1 MTNPD
6 SAASAASALLPHN
19 QPHSKTG
26 LQAQLDA
33 QPISPLQWRVIILCW
48 LVNMLDGF
56 DLLAISFAAP
66 AIAKAWQLAP
76 QTLGVV
82 FSSGLLGMMAGS
94 LIFGPAAD
102 HVGRRRMIIFA
113 CLVLAISMLA
123 TAHANS
129 VGQLMLLRGITGMAI
144 GALLPS
150 LNTLVAEYTPDRRKN
165 LAISFMHVGYP
176 IGGIAGGWLASQ
188 LIPTHGWPAL
198 FWLGGLFTLAIVPI
212 IFFGLP
218 ESLHYLLQKNQ
229 PAAKAKAVKIAR
241 RMGLAIQSD
250 ILNTSAN
257 KTNLDQASR
266 QTLRTILHRPWL
278 APSLALWACFF
289 LSNLTLYF
297 LLNWTPSILTTAGL
311 PASQAMRAGMLLN
324 FGGVIGMLSIGY
336 LSARWSLYYLMSGYF
351 ILGGLFIIALGQL
364 PTSEYLLLG
373 FTLLSGLFSLG
384 GLIGLY
390 SLTARLYPTTT
401 RATGVGLAIG
411 AGRFGAILGPYAG
424 GLLISLGWPMSNY
437 FALLTLPLIAV
448 AGVLWWVKQPTMSRH
463 NN

>member
-102 HVGRRRMIIFA
+102 HIGRRRMIIFA

-241 RMGLAIQSD
+241 RMGLTIQSD
-250 ILNTSAN
+250 ILNIAAK

-266 QTLRTILHRPWL
+266 QTLRTLLHRPWL
-278 APSLALWACFF
+278 APSLALWTCFF

-324 FGGVIGMLSIGY
+324 FGGVIAQAVLVKGAHEQQPHRIQHWLWVGGVCVAESRWPR
-336 LSARWSLYYLMSGYF
+336 LSAEFHGSGCSLASH
-351 ILGGLFIIALGQL
+351 IAGLLAQGVPLQRAVAQA
-364 PTSEYLLLG
+364 EYWMH
-373 FTLLSGLFSLG
+373 TTLSGADRPHAQG
-384 GLIGLY
+384 QRIP
-390 SLTARLYPTTT
+390 R
-401 RATGVGLAIG
+401 
-411 AGRFGAILGPYAG
+411 RF
-424 GLLISLGWPMSNY
+424 
-437 FALLTLPLIAV
+437 
-448 AGVLWWVKQPTMSRH
+448 
-463 NN
+463 